1 MNRFRYLN
9 SWLWFGFMLRNIPN
23 WAIFSFYAIS
33 IIHIIQKRIQS
44 TFIFFTFVVYNVLT
58 LTKLHTFQW
67 NNQMN
72 LMVHKIFS
80 KSTRQVALMVKL
92 RKTDQNYSTTKSN
105 TKLAFPSLICGFLE
119 VISSCVNLVYCSEW
133 ICSNSHLGKILQKNL
148 GT

>member
-1 MNRFRYLN
+1 
-9 SWLWFGFMLRNIPN
+9 
-23 WAIFSFYAIS
+23 
-33 IIHIIQKRIQS
+33 
-44 TFIFFTFVVYNVLT
+44 
-58 LTKLHTFQW
+58 
-67 NNQMN
+67 MN

-133 ICSNSHLGKILQKNL
+133 ICSNSHLGKILQKKL
-148 GT
+148 GNGLLKPAFP